1 MYIYIDIY
9 FYILFLSYFVFPSFI
24 VPYRVLPLS
33 LFIFFILFIL
43 NLFSFLSV
51 FPMYYFFISLSLSL
65 SLSSFQLPLLSFLL
79 RHFLRHLAVFVP
91 VQQATVTSAPC
102 VSAVSFIPF
111 KLACKPRRLMSKL
124 SCFSSH
130 ARSHSQW
137 TYPSACI
144 LGVRLYYRYYPSRK
158 QLVSF
163 SLFFFLFVL

>member
-9 FYILFLSYFVFPSFI
+9 FYILFLSYFIFPSFI

-91 VQQATVTSAPC
+91 VQQATVTSVPC

-124 SCFSSH
+124 SCFSLH
-130 ARSHSQW
+130 ARSHSQ
-137 TYPSACI
+137 
-144 LGVRLYYRYYPSRK
+144 
-158 QLVSF
+158 
-163 SLFFFLFVL
+163 